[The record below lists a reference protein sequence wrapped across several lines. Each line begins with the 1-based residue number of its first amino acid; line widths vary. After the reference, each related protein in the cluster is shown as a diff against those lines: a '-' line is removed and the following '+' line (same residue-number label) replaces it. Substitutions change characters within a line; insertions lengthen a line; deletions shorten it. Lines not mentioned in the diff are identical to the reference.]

1 MSYLYDAY
9 RKEFPIL
16 QQYSQLS
23 SCSQSSLHQEV
34 KASVTKYMNSWE
46 QSGMDWEMW
55 MTACEE
61 ARSQFAQL
69 INAEPCEIAIV
80 SSVSHA
86 VSAIATSLK
95 PQAKKN
101 EILVTDFDF
110 PTVGHVWLSHQERYQ
125 INYLEAKEDGTISL
139 EDYEKAIS
147 DQTLL
152 VSTSHISYYNGFKQD
167 LSELSKITHSN
178 GSLLFVDAYQSAGQ
192 TPIDVKAMD
201 IDMLST
207 GLQKYMLGIPGIAFL
222 YIRKEL
228 ADTLTPS
235 ITGWFGQNN
244 PFAFDIRNS
253 TYADGAR
260 RFDSGTFPMINGFA
274 AKAALNI
281 LLQLNMKEVEMYL
294 QSLSEVAIQAAKDSG
309 LTIKSP
315 LDVTKKGSNTAL
327 FIPNAGQA
335 EKRMKEHGYIVSAR
349 NDVIRIAPH
358 FYNSATEVKNA
369 IYALAEVHA
378 QLKVN

>member
-23 SCSQSSLHQEV
+23 SCSQSSLHQDV
-34 KASVTKYMNSWE
+34 KASVTEYMNSWE
-46 QSGMDWEMW
+46 LSGMDWDMW

-69 INAEPCEIAIV
+69 INAEPCEVAIV

-95 PQAKKN
+95 PQAQKN

-110 PTVGHVWLSHQERYQ
+110 PTVGHVWLSHQERFQ
-125 INYLEAKEDGTISL
+125 INYLEANEDGTISL
-139 EDYEKAIS
+139 EDYEKTIS

-152 VSTSHISYYNGFKQD
+152 VSTSHISYYNGFKQN
-167 LSELSKITHSN
+167 LSELSKIVHGN

-228 ADTLTPS
+228 AETLTPS

-253 TYADGAR
+253 TYAGGAR

-281 LLQLNMKEVEMYL
+281 LLQLNMKEVENYL
-294 QSLSEVAIQAAKDSG
+294 QSLSEVAIQSAKEAG
-309 LTIKSP
+309 LTLKSP
-315 LDVTKKGSNTAL
+315 LDVTRKGSNTAL

-358 FYNSATEVKNA
+358 FYNTAAEVKNA